1 MKGEGKRKGKRKEG
15 EEDVPFLRLNET
27 RFLILCVQ
35 RYMAYRHKLL
45 LSDLDLRPWLATE

>member
-1 MKGEGKRKGKRKEG
+1 VRERGREGGKRKEG